1 MLYPVFVHQE
11 NNSAYGAI
19 LPDLPGVH
27 SAADDPEA
35 LPCLIQEAV
44 ELMYDGESGMPPRPS
59 PVSAHRSD
67 PQYTD
72 GFWML
77 VDIDL
82 AKINTRAVR
91 LNISLPEHL
100 VGKIDHAAAARR
112 MSRSAF
118 LAMAAEHELSAA
130 SPAT

>member
-1 MLYPVFVHQE
+1 MLYPVYVHQE
-11 NNSAYGAI
+11 KDSAFGAI
-19 LPDLPGVH
+19 IPDLPGVH

-35 LPCLIQEAV
+35 LPRLIQEAV
-44 ELMYDGESGMPPRPS
+44 ELMYDGETGLPPRAS
-59 PVSAHRSD
+59 TVIAHRND
-67 PQYTD
+67 PRYRD

-82 AKINTRAVR
+82 SKVNTRAVR

-118 LAMAAEHELSAA
+118 LAMAAEHELLAA
-130 SPAT
+130 SKQ

>member
-1 MLYPVFVHQE
+1 MLYPVYVHQE
-11 NNSAYGAI
+11 KDSAFGAI
-19 LPDLPGVH
+19 IPDLPGVH

-35 LPCLIQEAV
+35 LPRLIQEAV
-44 ELMYDGESGMPPRPS
+44 ELMYDGETRAPS
-59 PVSAHRSD
+59 RASTVIAHRND
-67 PQYTD
+67 PRYQD

-82 AKINTRAVR
+82 SKVNTRAVR

-100 VGKIDHAAAARR
+100 VGKIDNAAAARR

-118 LAMAAEHELSAA
+118 LAMAAEHELLAA
-130 SPAT
+130 SKR